1 MHNQWLLSDAPTL
14 RSVAPQSQ
22 ALGIHMNLDELAN
35 SVPESELR
43 EKLLH
48 WVGEWKKDDQDV
60 EALAYLIG
68 KWHGNVWFQ
77 DTDVSNKFHSDFQA
91 FKSAA
96 IDNIGG
102 LTLNERLYWFGL
114 FEAWENGNE
123 STQQRL
129 RSKLHANA

>member
-1 MHNQWLLSDAPTL
+1 
-14 RSVAPQSQ
+14 
-22 ALGIHMNLDELAN
+22 MNLDELVD
-35 SVPESELR
+35 SIPEQELR
-43 EKLLH
+43 ENLFK
-48 WVGEWKKDDQDV
+48 WVEEWKQDHKDV

-77 DTDVSNKFHSDFQA
+77 NSDVSNEFHSNYQS
-91 FKSAA
+91 FKSLAVE
-96 IDNIGG
+96 NVGG

-123 STQQRL
+123 TIRQRL

>member
-1 MHNQWLLSDAPTL
+1 
-14 RSVAPQSQ
+14 
-22 ALGIHMNLDELAN
+22 MNLDELVN
-35 SVPESELR
+35 SVPEIDLR
-43 EKLLH
+43 ENLSR
-48 WVGEWKKDDQDV
+48 WVGEWKQDDKDI

-77 DTDVSNKFHSDFQA
+77 GADSSNKFHSEFQN

-114 FEAWENGNE
+114 FEAWESGNE
-123 STQQRL
+123 ITHKRL
-129 RSKLHANA
+129 RGKLRANA

>member
-1 MHNQWLLSDAPTL
+1 
-14 RSVAPQSQ
+14 
-22 ALGIHMNLDELAN
+22 MNLDELVN
-35 SVPESELR
+35 SVPEIDLR
-43 EKLLH
+43 ENLSR
-48 WVGEWKKDDQDV
+48 WVEEWKQDDKDI
-60 EALAYLIG
+60 EKLAYLIG

-77 DTDVSNKFHSDFQA
+77 DADASNKFHSEFQS

-114 FEAWENGNE
+114 FELWDSSNE
-123 STQQRL
+123 TTRNRL

>member
-1 MHNQWLLSDAPTL
+1 
-14 RSVAPQSQ
+14 
-22 ALGIHMNLDELAN
+22 MNLDELVN
-35 SVPESELR
+35 SVPEIELR
-43 EKLLH
+43 ENLSH
-48 WVGEWKKDDQDV
+48 WVREWKQDDKDI

-77 DTDVSNKFHSDFQA
+77 DTDSSNNFHSEFQN

-114 FEAWENGNE
+114 FEVWEGGNE
-123 STQQRL
+123 ITQNRL
-129 RSKLHANA
+129 RSKLRANA